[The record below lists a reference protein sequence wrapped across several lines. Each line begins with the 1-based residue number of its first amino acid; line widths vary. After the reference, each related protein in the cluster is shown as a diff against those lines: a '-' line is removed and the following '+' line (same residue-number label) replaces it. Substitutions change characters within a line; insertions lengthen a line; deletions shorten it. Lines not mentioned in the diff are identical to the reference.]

1 MVSSQLD
8 SILKDFEFFFNCP
21 LQADKNNSC
30 LIKMGSGVSVQME
43 LTSHGQLLIGSPIAV
58 LPGGRFQDDVLK
70 EAMKANGFYPPFSG
84 IFGFLA
90 NSNTLFLYLLAEPH
104 RLNEEKINQLLTPF
118 TDKAKKWKD
127 ALENGELPMV
137 EEIAGS
143 QAEKLPFGFKR

>member
-8 SILKDFEFFFNCP
+8 SILKDFEPFFQCP

-30 LIKMGSGVSVQME
+30 LIKMNTGISVQME
-43 LTSHGQLLIGSPIAV
+43 LNRYGQLLIGSPVAV

-84 IFGFLA
+84 IFGFRPS
-90 NSNTLFLYLLAEPH
+90 SNTLYLFLLLEPH
-104 RLNEEKINQLLTPF
+104 RLNQDKINQLLVPF
-118 TDKAKKWKD
+118 TTKAKKWAE
-127 ALENGELPMV
+127 ALERGEIPYL